1 MTETG
6 LNLYSLRRLIGTED
20 GFRDTLLA
28 LKDMGYAHVQYSGG
42 PYEPERIA
50 RVSRETGLPI
60 VLTHQPLQ
68 RILEE
73 PDELMREHESFHCR
87 HIGLG
92 SMPGGLIADAS
103 LFRAA
108 ADALEAVCR
117 RMRKNGFTLT
127 YHHHNYEFIR
137 HGNETAFDYIVN
149 QTSLDVT
156 VDTYWLQY
164 GGADVLKTV
173 DRLAG
178 RISCL
183 HLKDYRTNHTVTAE
197 GKHLYV
203 PGFAPVGD
211 GVLDF
216 SAIVQHAKAAGT
228 RYFLVEQDDAQD
240 YPDPMEQVRRSIDY
254 IKNNSL

>member
-6 LNLYSLRRLIGTED
+6 LNLYSIRRLVGTED
-20 GFRDTLLA
+20 DLRNVLYA
-28 LKDMGYAHVQYSGG
+28 LKEMGYAHVQYSGG

-50 RVSRETGLPI
+50 RVSRETGMPV
-60 VLTHQPLQ
+60 VLTHQPLKKL
-68 RILEE
+68 LEE
-73 PDELMREHESFHCR
+73 PDQLMRDHESFGCH

-92 SMPGGLIADAS
+92 SIPTSIVCDKTK
-103 LFRAA
+103 FREA
-108 ADALEAVCR
+108 ADALEAVSR
-117 RMRKNGFTLT
+117 RMRENGFTLT

-137 HGNETAFDYIVN
+137 HGDETAFDYILKN
-149 QTSLDVT
+149 TSLHVT
-156 VDTYWLQY
+156 ADTYWLQY

-173 DRLAG
+173 DLLAG

-183 HLKDYRTNHTVTAE
+183 HLKDYRTNHRITE
-197 GKHLYV
+197 DGKHVYT

-216 SAIVQHAKAAGT
+216 AAVIRHAKAAGT

-254 IKNNSL
+254 IKNKGL